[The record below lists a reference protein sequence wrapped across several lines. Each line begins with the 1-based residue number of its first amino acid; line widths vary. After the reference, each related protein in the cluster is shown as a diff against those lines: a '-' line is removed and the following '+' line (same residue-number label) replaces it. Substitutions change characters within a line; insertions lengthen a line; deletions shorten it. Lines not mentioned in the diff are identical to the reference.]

1 MGDNL
6 LQLISNAFGYVRM
19 IGLSDVL
26 DIVIVAYAV
35 YHILQF
41 IRRTRSGQVAKA
53 LLIIFVVFG
62 IASLLKL
69 RVVSYIF
76 SKAVELGLLSLVI
89 IFQPEIRRAMER
101 FGGNAELYERPALKF
116 LDDTH
121 FAALEQALAGGDVDT
136 AVREAHTLKGVAGN
150 LSFAALYEAASK
162 VNAALR
168 EGDLAGATA
177 LMDPVRSAH
186 AAVVSALSSLRD
198 AR

>member
-1 MGDNL
+1 MGGARLRSMATVRDADGQYRYASDGPQERLSRALAGFEPEERSCLMTASAVRDL
-6 LQLISNAFGYVRM
+6 LEG
-19 IGLSDVL
+19 
-26 DIVIVAYAV
+26 
-35 YHILQF
+35 
-41 IRRTRSGQVAKA
+41 
-53 LLIIFVVFG
+53 
-62 IASLLKL
+62 
-69 RVVSYIF
+69 
-76 SKAVELGLLSLVI
+76 
-89 IFQPEIRRAMER
+89 
-101 FGGNAELYERPALKF
+101 FGGNAELYERLALKF

>member
-1 MGDNL
+1 MM
-6 LQLISNAFGYVRM
+6 AE
-19 IGLSDVL
+19 
-26 DIVIVAYAV
+26 YAE
-35 YHILQF
+35 
-41 IRRTRSGQVAKA
+41 A
-53 LLIIFVVFG
+53 LKSFG
-62 IASLLKL
+62 IDYVGAL
-69 RVVSYIF
+69 
-76 SKAVELGLLSLVI
+76 A
-89 IFQPEIRRAMER
+89 R
-101 FGGNAELYERPALKF
+101 FGGNAGLYERLALKF

-186 AAVVSALSSLRD
+186 AAAVSALSSLRD

>member
-1 MGDNL
+1 MM
-6 LQLISNAFGYVRM
+6 AE
-19 IGLSDVL
+19 
-26 DIVIVAYAV
+26 YAE
-35 YHILQF
+35 
-41 IRRTRSGQVAKA
+41 A
-53 LLIIFVVFG
+53 LKRNG
-62 IASLLKL
+62 ID
-69 RVVSYIF
+69 YD
-76 SKAVELGLLSLVI
+76 G
-89 IFQPEIRRAMER
+89 AMER
-101 FGGNAELYERPALKF
+101 FGGNAELYERLALKF

-121 FAALEQALAGGDVDT
+121 FAALEQAL

-177 LMDPVRSAH
+177 LMDPVPSAH